1 MFRSSLSSTE
11 LKQYSVPSAC
21 TAKFLRNRFCR
32 YFTVRR
38 HSVREYFYC
47 ICFLDSSPQKTRTF
61 LLVINLTLADLS
73 VGFTGKLMVL
83 GIIYWTKQSHLPR
96 NFRDLSFR
104 VCNRILVFFAFI
116 WPLSSKKHQ
125 GLLLQRDY
133 GFVSRN

>member
-1 MFRSSLSSTE
+1 
-11 LKQYSVPSAC
+11 
-21 TAKFLRNRFCR
+21 
-32 YFTVRR
+32 
-38 HSVREYFYC
+38 
-47 ICFLDSSPQKTRTF
+47 
-61 LLVINLTLADLS
+61 
-73 VGFTGKLMVL
+73 MVL
-83 GIIYWTKQSHLPR
+83 GIIYWTKQSKQSHLPR